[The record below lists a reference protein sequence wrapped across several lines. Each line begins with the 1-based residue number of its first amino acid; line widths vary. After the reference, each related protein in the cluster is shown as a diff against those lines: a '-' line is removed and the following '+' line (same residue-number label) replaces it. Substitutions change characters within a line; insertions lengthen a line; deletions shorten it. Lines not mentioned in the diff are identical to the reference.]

1 MRMSNWLMGR
11 CLSLSPMSEIAGRMA
26 VQIGAQFLEKIY
38 GGKGV
43 LPVRCSGCSKGQVTI
58 IGGGVAGTNA
68 AKMALGLGAQVTILD
83 VSIPRLQELDQL
95 FDGQVQ
101 TLFSNRFNIEAAIQ
115 QADLVIGAVL
125 LPGKKRQI

>member
-1 MRMSNWLMGR
+1 
-11 CLSLSPMSEIAGRMA
+11 
-26 VQIGAQFLEKIY
+26 
-38 GGKGV
+38 
-43 LPVRCSGCSKGQVTI
+43 
-58 IGGGVAGTNA
+58 
-68 AKMALGLGAQVTILD
+68 MALGLGAQVTILD

-125 LPGKKRQI
+125 LPGKSAKSSNS